1 MRIDLPLAL
10 NILVPL
16 VIIVF
21 IVKRLR
27 EASSKEGVEDIK
39 KIIKSLDNLGTLI
52 KGFIKIIQ
60 NEKKE

>member
-16 VIIVF
+16 VKIVF